1 MGEFYAKKE
10 WVRLPKQAVFIGVS
24 AIGVGLVTASE
35 CVFELFWCVLDL
47 LWDEDRGEFILA
59 QIMTTKE
66 MANYLQL
73 HQITICKL
81 SKEGKIP
88 AVRIGRVWR
97 FDKEVI
103 DQWIAKG

>member
-1 MGEFYAKKE
+1 MECF
-10 WVRLPKQAVFIGVS
+10 
-24 AIGVGLVTASE
+24 AISCPRPGFSR
-35 CVFELFWCVLDL
+35 
-47 LWDEDRGEFILA
+47 DEDTGEFILA
-59 QIMTTKE
+59 EIMTTKE
-66 MANYLQL
+66 MAKYLQL

-103 DQWIAKG
+103 DEWIAKG